1 MNVDPRALDRCK
13 RLLLAKRQ
21 ELSTTRVEAESPLMA
36 AGDLQGDLMD
46 QAAAQTE
53 AQLQTQLHQ
62 SDARL
67 LRAIEEA
74 LARIRH
80 GTFGMCEVCRR
91 PIAKARLN
99 AVPWTRVCRDCKER
113 EHV

>member
-1 MNVDPRALDRCK
+1 M
-13 RLLLAKRQ
+13 
-21 ELSTTRVEAESPLMA
+21 E
-36 AGDLQGDLMD
+36 

-91 PIAKARLN
+91 PIGKARLN
-99 AVPWTRVCRDCKER
+99 AMP
-113 EHV
+113 

>member
-1 MNVDPRALDRCK
+1 M
-13 RLLLAKRQ
+13 
-21 ELSTTRVEAESPLMA
+21 E
-36 AGDLQGDLMD
+36 

-91 PIAKARLN
+91 PIGKARLN

-113 EHV
+113 EHA